1 MIFGFYKEDF
11 GGSVKQA
18 ARLVARWY
26 PDGPEKQLLLGGEFR
41 AIQTDYDWTLNSQ
54 ENYRKSRAR

>member
-1 MIFGFYKEDF
+1 M
-11 GGSVKQA
+11 VH
-18 ARLVARWY
+18 
-26 PDGPEKQLLLGGEFR
+26 DGPEKQLLLGGEFR